1 MYISLVTVL
10 LCTLCQF
17 FTHSWSLVFLI
28 ERMEKEKVKK
38 VKHKMGSLFRRRKQ
52 STRQDA
58 KNGEDKKADPLRKEM
73 VESDKDY
80 LPDEIHA
87 EEQNADSLEENSQ
100 AKLG

>member
-1 MYISLVTVL
+1 ML
-10 LCTLCQF
+10 LWLLYCYTLFVSF

-28 ERMEKEKVKK
+28 ERMEREKVKK

-52 STRQDA
+52 TTGQDA
-58 KNGEDKKADPLRKEM
+58 KNGEDEKADPLCKEM

-87 EEQNADSLEENSQ
+87 EEQNTDSLEENSQ